1 MQIQSFGIEQRD
13 EVHEIEFLSLLAF
26 IARERERL
34 RGSTNPNAKFT
45 RSDLEMAYAFQ
56 RQFGAKQRAG
66 NPLQR
71 RPTMDTGYQA
81 VQNPLQNGDDFR
93 RASQRESLLIPKSP
107 TDSQIGSMNDPRLS
121 FHTTTGMSPSGMSPL
136 HQTSPTHSS
145 MMPVPW
151 ISRSRPPSIGEVQS
165 PQRRLSSFGSP
176 LSSSMN
182 TSGEAECLRE
192 VASHQMTSNKCA
204 RVVVL

>member
-1 MQIQSFGIEQRD
+1 
-13 EVHEIEFLSLLAF
+13 
-26 IARERERL
+26 
-34 RGSTNPNAKFT
+34 
-45 RSDLEMAYAFQ
+45 MAYAFQ
-56 RQFGAKQRAG
+56 RQFGAKQRTG

-81 VQNPLQNGDDFR
+81 VQNPLQNEGDFR

-107 TDSQIGSMNDPRLS
+107 TESEIGSMNNPRLS
-121 FHTTTGMSPSGMSPL
+121 FHTTTGMSPSAMSPL
-136 HQTSPTHSS
+136 HQNPSPAHSS

-151 ISRSRPPSIGEVQS
+151 LSRSRQPSIGDIQS

-182 TSGEAECLRE
+182 TSGEAECLRK
-192 VASHQMTSNKCA
+192 VASHEMTSNKCA
-204 RVVVL
+204 HE